1 MSLSTLESIMRPVV
15 KFDPNNPD
23 HRKWLGQFTTNL
35 SWSNCPVRFSNE
47 GYGNTVAQMQQRL
60 IEYYISQEFGK

>member
-1 MSLSTLESIMRPVV
+1 MSTLESTQRPVV
-15 KFDPNNPD
+15 KFDPSNPD

-35 SWSNCPVRFSNE
+35 SWGNCPVRFSNE

-60 IEYYISQEFGK
+60 IQYYVSQEFNK